1 MATENTTETTTENT
15 TENTG
20 DDQEARETADDAAA
34 RKARSGARR
43 LRERLHSAETERDR
57 LAGLVAGYRRR
68 DAETAAEQGGPRV
81 RWRLVAAASTSTTS
95 STRPAASTRTASP
108 KPSRR
113 SRRNRAAL
121 AAPAPPVAPTK
132 APAAP
137 HRQPRRGTTCS
148 PVRPIPAA
156 VYSPAGREDARS
168 APDPIAPGGHLV
180 TGPGA
185 GNTPLSPAR

>member
-68 DAETAAEQGGPRV
+68 DAETAAEQAGLASGGDLWAGGVDVDDLLDETGRV
-81 RWRLVAAASTSTTS
+81 DPDRVTEAVKAITTERPHWRR
-95 STRPAASTRTASP
+95 RPAGSADQGA
-108 KPSRR
+108 
-113 SRRNRAAL
+113 
-121 AAPAPPVAPTK
+121 
-132 APAAP
+132 
-137 HRQPRRGTTCS
+137 RGTAPST
-148 PVRPIPAA
+148 PTWH
-156 VYSPAGREDARS
+156 DLLAR
-168 APDPIAPGGHLV
+168 
-180 TGPGA
+180 
-185 GNTPLSPAR
+185 